1 MFTHHSAYV
10 LLFSINMY
18 PYVYHII
25 YYMNT
30 NIECVRNMKEKRA
43 NMKVTNIK
51 NFRIQRHLGYIL
63 LRCDTVQSDIHTY
76 IYAPTV

>member
-1 MFTHHSAYV
+1 
-10 LLFSINMY
+10 
-18 PYVYHII
+18 
-25 YYMNT
+25 MNT